1 LELAGPV
8 ETTIMSG
15 QRRRNDQDEL
25 ERLRNEQLAFLR
37 GVRKNA
43 VSSLRRLSRRSGTSS
58 APLAR

>member
-1 LELAGPV
+1 
-8 ETTIMSG
+8 MSG